1 MLDARARSHLLQ
13 LLSYALPYRMA
24 VLGQFS
30 LMAVS
35 IGFGVLKPWPLK
47 VVLDNIVGGRPLFP
61 GTWAASLAPEAL
73 LPLACLAYLLFHA
86 GESAVQLASSTLS
99 TLTCSRM
106 IRDLRGDLLA
116 RLQALSLR
124 FHDSHK
130 VGDLVHR
137 VAWNTTAVETAYQ
150 SGFMGVIKSVFTL
163 AGMFVIMLALSPMLT
178 LIATVIVPLLIASTR
193 WYARRIHNASRAH
206 QDQEGQVSARLQET
220 LSSIRLVQA
229 FRRERIEQERFDAVC
244 DQSVGTRL
252 RSSLVQQ
259 SFGLLTTLILAAGTA
274 LLFWVGTREVLAG
287 RLTVGEFVVF
297 NAYLAMLYAP
307 LSVLSYASSS
317 VQSALGGAARLFD
330 ILETEPEV
338 RDAPGAAAPV
348 RVEGRLAFENVTFG
362 YAPDRPVLEGI
373 GLTVKPG
380 ETVGIVGETGGGKS
394 TLLGLALRFYDP
406 WQGRVTL
413 DGTDLRGLT
422 LDAVRQSIA
431 YVPQETLLFSGTIR
445 ENIAYARPAAS
456 REQIE
461 EAARAA
467 EAHDFIA
474 ALPDGYDTPVGERG
488 VRLSVGQRQRIALA
502 RAFLKNAP
510 VVLLDEPTSALDA
523 ETEARL
529 IDTLERQMSG
539 RTVIIV
545 GHRLSTIRRADR
557 IVVLSHGRIVETGTH
572 ASLLA
577 QDGPYARL
585 WNAQTSGMY
594 AETQKC

>member
-99 TLTCSRM
+99 MLTCSRM

-193 WYARRIHNASRAH
+193 WYARRIHSASRAH

-338 RDAPGAAAPV
+338 RDAPVAAAPV

>member
-13 LLSYALPYRMA
+13 LLRYALPYRKA
-24 VLGQFS
+24 VLGQFC
-30 LMAVS
+30 LMGVS

-47 VVLDNIVGGRPLFP
+47 VVLDNIVGGQPFFP
-61 GTWAASLAPEAL
+61 GTWASSISPGAL
-73 LPLACLAYLLFHA
+73 LPLACFAYLLFHA
-86 GESAVQLASSTLS
+86 GESGVQLASSTLS

-106 IRDLRGDLLA
+106 IRDLRSDLLE

-150 SGFMGVIKSVFTL
+150 SGFMGVIKSVLTL
-163 AGMFVIMLALSPMLT
+163 VGMFVIMLALSPMLT

-193 WYARRIHNASRAH
+193 WYARRIHSASRAH
-206 QDQEGQVSARLQET
+206 QDQEGLVSARLQET

-229 FRRERIEQERFDAVC
+229 FRRERMEQERFDAVC
-244 DQSVGTRL
+244 DRSVGTRL
-252 RSSLVQQ
+252 RNSLVQQ
-259 SFGLLTTLILAAGTA
+259 SFGLLTTLILAGGTS

-317 VQSALGGAARLFD
+317 VQSALGGAARLFE

-338 RDAPGAAAPV
+338 RDAPGAATPD
-348 RVEGRLAFENVTFG
+348 RVAGRLAFENVTFG

-373 GLTVKPG
+373 ELTVEPG
-380 ETVGIVGETGGGKS
+380 ETVGIAGETGGGKS
-394 TLLGLALRFYDP
+394 TLLSLALRFYDP

-413 DGTDLRGLT
+413 DGTDLRALT
-422 LDAVRQSIA
+422 LDTVRQSIA

-445 ENIAYARPAAS
+445 ENIAYARPTATP
-456 REQIE
+456 EEIE

-467 EAHDFIA
+467 EAHEFIA

-529 IDTLERQMSG
+529 IDTLERQMAG

-557 IVVLSHGRIVETGTH
+557 IIVLSQGRIVETGTH
-572 ASLLA
+572 TALLA

-585 WNAQTSGMY
+585 WHAQTSGMY
-594 AETQKC
+594 AETEKC